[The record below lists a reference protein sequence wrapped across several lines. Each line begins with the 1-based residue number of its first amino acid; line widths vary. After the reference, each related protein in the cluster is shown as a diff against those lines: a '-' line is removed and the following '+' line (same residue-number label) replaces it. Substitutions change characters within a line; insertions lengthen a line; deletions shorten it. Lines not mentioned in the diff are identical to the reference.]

1 MTLTEEIRPQL
12 MRRIALDS
20 DSLDIK
26 CFILARIRLKK
37 DKSLVS
43 KGVVL
48 RSIWAQYMKVEIPE
62 VRANR
67 PLLPRVY
74 PIHKQRVGLR

>member
-48 RSIWAQYMKVEIPE
+48 RSI
-62 VRANR
+62 
-67 PLLPRVY
+67 
-74 PIHKQRVGLR
+74 